1 MLCWTTSLLD
11 TGHNQCRKWQP
22 TSAFYQLQWP
32 RSCYS
37 QAQLCRCHGKGP
49 RIRPRYVP
57 HRQFSGTVNQYALSE
72 CFAQSDLLPNQRH
85 QLYKVLQENSGVF
98 VSTIADLTSAIL
110 VKHYIGTGN
119 AKLIKQRPVYTSH
132 HHCNEIE
139 KQVEKMLQNDF
150 IESTVS
156 PWASP
161 VVLVRKADKTLRL
174 CINYRSLNKTTIN
187 KSYPIPHI

>member
-119 AKLIKQRPVYTSH
+119 AKLIKQFTPVTTIVMKLKSRWKKCY
-132 HHCNEIE
+132 
-139 KQVEKMLQNDF
+139 
-150 IESTVS
+150 
-156 PWASP
+156 
-161 VVLVRKADKTLRL
+161 
-174 CINYRSLNKTTIN
+174 KTTLLNLLLVLGPALLCWLGKQI
-187 KSYPIPHI
+187 KHYDSV